1 MQSHPDRG
9 GTIAGSLRGGL
20 ANAAVSVGILLPLGL
35 LSFAALGS
43 DAAGVGVRAALVSTA
58 LGGFIATLFAGMA
71 IPGTN
76 PRTSTSLVFAGFVA
90 TLAADPRLA
99 NAGAHDL
106 PTILA
111 LTSLCL
117 GLSGL
122 LQIAFGLLRLGSL
135 IKFVPLPVVAGFMDG
150 IAILVAVSQ
159 ARPLLG
165 LQGPWTGDPADTFRH
180 VETGGL
186 VLGLG
191 TAVFAWG
198 MARRWPRAPWALVG
212 LVVGAAIYLVGE
224 RLFPDLH
231 FGPRLGSPAAGMPL
245 PTALLPFLSPG
256 IGAAFAAHWRELV
269 TASVVIAVIGS
280 MDALLSAVSM
290 DALLNTR
297 HDSNRF
303 LFGYGLANVAAAAFG
318 GIPVNYSTAVPLAIH
333 RAGGRGRAP
342 GIVGAAVLALVLLGG
357 GSVLGLIPVTVT
369 AGIMLV
375 VALGMFDQWSR
386 IVWREVRSGGRDRD
400 ALWSLAVVVIVCVIT
415 IVFGFVMSIAVGVL
429 LSLALFIVTM
439 NRSLVRGSA
448 TGATRSSRRIYFPD
462 QARLLREQG
471 HRIKLL
477 ELEGAVFFGTAET
490 LSRQVEQLAADA
502 RFVILDVRRVT
513 TIDASGAMALDRLS
527 NQLTAK
533 GVPLLLAGI
542 VSGDRHARALRAAG
556 AFPRGAED
564 NWFVDADRALEHAE
578 RRLLDAAGIQPPDV
592 ELPLDRLSLLQDLDA
607 DQKAALERRLERV
620 ELATGETLFRQGEP
634 GDKVYVLARGSVSV
648 LSGVSGHRAAVRRLA
663 SFTPGVI
670 FGETAMLDGGGR
682 TATAVADEPSV
693 VYVLT
698 RANLDAI
705 RAADPTLAS
714 QVLLNLAKQLSARLR
729 FAAATIQAADY

>member
-1 MQSHPDRG
+1 MQRHPDRA
-9 GTIAGSLRGGL
+9 GTIAGNLRGGL

-58 LGGFIATLFAGMA
+58 VGGFIATLFGGMA

-90 TLAADPRLA
+90 TLAADPRLG
-99 NAGAHDL
+99 NAGIHDL

-111 LTSLCL
+111 LTSLCT
-117 GLSGL
+117 GLAGL
-122 LQIAFGLLRLGSL
+122 LQIAFGLLRLGSVV
-135 IKFVPLPVVAGFMDG
+135 KFVPLPVVAGFMDG
-150 IAILVAVSQ
+150 IAILVAVAQ
-159 ARPLLG
+159 VRPLLG
-165 LQGPWTGDPADTFRH
+165 LQGPWSGDLAATFRH

-186 VLGLG
+186 ALGLG
-191 TAVFAWG
+191 TAVFAWAI
-198 MARRWPRAPWALVG
+198 ARRWPRAPWALVG
-212 LVVGAAIYLVGE
+212 LVVGTAVYMVAE
-224 RLFPDLH
+224 RLFADLH
-231 FGPRLGSPAAGMPL
+231 FGPRLGSPSAGVPL
-245 PTALLPFLSPG
+245 PTVLLPLLSPG
-256 IGAAFAAHWRELV
+256 IGAALAAHWRELV

-290 DALLNTR
+290 DTLLNTR

-303 LFGYGLANVAAAAFG
+303 LLGYGLANVAAAAFG
-318 GIPVNYSTAVPLAIH
+318 GIPINYSTAVPLAIH
-333 RAGGRGRAP
+333 RAGGHGRVP
-342 GIVGAAVLALVLLGG
+342 GVVGAAVLALILLVG
-357 GSVLGLIPVTVT
+357 GSVLGLIPVTVS

-400 ALWSLAVVVIVCVIT
+400 ALWSLAVVVIVGLIT
-415 IVFGFVMSIAVGVL
+415 IVFGFVVSIAAGVL

-448 TGATRSSRRIYFPD
+448 TGASRASRRIYFPD

-471 HRIKLL
+471 HRIKFL

-527 NQLTAK
+527 RQLAAR

-556 AFPRGAED
+556 AFLRGAED
-564 NWFVDADRALEHAE
+564 TWFVDADRALEHAE
-578 RRLLDAAGIQPPDV
+578 RRLLDEAGVQPPDV
-592 ELPLDRLSLLQDLDA
+592 ELPVDQLSLLQDLDPE
-607 DQKAALERRLERV
+607 QKAALRRRLDRV
-620 ELATGETLFRQGEP
+620 ELAAGETLFRENEP
-634 GDKVYVLARGSVSV
+634 GDRVYVLARGSVSV
-648 LSGVSGHRAAVRRLA
+648 LSGVSGDRAAVRRLA

-698 RANLDAI
+698 RASLDAI
-705 RAADPTLAS
+705 RAADPALAS
-714 QVLLNLAKQLSARLR
+714 LVLLNLAKQLSARLR